1 MILVDGQPL
10 TRWRF
15 AQHEVHEGTKNTKGF
30 FSTQK
35 NILLFVAFVSSCLRA
50 ARSATVIRSQA

>member
-15 AQHEVHEGTKNTKGF
+15 AQHEVHEGTKNTKGS

-35 NILLFVAFVSSCLRA
+35 NILLFVAFVSSCLRVFVQREA
-50 ARSATVIRSQA
+50 PP